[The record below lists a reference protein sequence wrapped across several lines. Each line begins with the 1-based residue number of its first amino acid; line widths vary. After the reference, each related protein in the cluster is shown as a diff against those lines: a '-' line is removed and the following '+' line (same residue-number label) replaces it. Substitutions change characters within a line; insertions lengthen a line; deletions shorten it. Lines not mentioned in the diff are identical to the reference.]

1 MVSRAQASARRGGGL
16 DEEQRLAAARRRRRR
31 AGDDGRPVHGPR
43 SIPAGLGAPSLSIAH
58 VLGEPPSSTAAS
70 AIVRLRGAAS
80 RSGLGCAKRR
90 RDRELVGG
98 SAPSMME
105 GAVRASP
112 APAPPSHAW
121 SICGRDEQS
130 SAGSSSARPRRGR
143 APRESDVM
151 PRRCTASRE
160 LVSRC
165 GRGRRAVIARESSA
179 PSSTRTARLLPRGR
193 SAAQAPLQSRQP
205 RVPSRTASAPA
216 GCGTPCHERASS
228 SARRRW
234 PRRGRLALTIKRHGR
249 LTQRSHCC
257 DPCSPRRC
265 AATGAKHPLQS
276 MVLWTRVVEPRG
288 KRHPHHDRDASSCE
302 RSRRAHRS
310 PARARGP
317 VRRRRAPATEAS
329 GGRRRITDANIDARG
344 AGVGRRRRQV
354 GATLV
359 AADIGCVLPRA

>member
-1 MVSRAQASARRGGGL
+1 MPGREVAGHQLNSHRAVYHRASG
-16 DEEQRLAAARRRRRR
+16 AAARALLK
-31 AGDDGRPVHGPR
+31 AGNQECFR
-43 SIPAGLGAPSLSIAH
+43 
-58 VLGEPPSSTAAS
+58 E
-70 AIVRLRGAAS
+70 RLR
-80 RSGLGCAKRR
+80 
-90 RDRELVGG
+90 
-98 SAPSMME
+98 
-105 GAVRASP
+105 
-112 APAPPSHAW
+112 
-121 SICGRDEQS
+121 
-130 SAGSSSARPRRGR
+130 
-143 APRESDVM
+143 
-151 PRRCTASRE
+151 
-160 LVSRC
+160 
-165 GRGRRAVIARESSA
+165 
-179 PSSTRTARLLPRGR
+179 
-193 SAAQAPLQSRQP
+193 
-205 RVPSRTASAPA
+205 APA
-216 GCGTPCHERASS
+216 GCSETRCLRASPS
-228 SARRRW
+228 ALGIVARRRQ
-234 PRRGRLALTIKRHGR
+234 LALTIDRHGR